1 MSRTDYNVTVKEVS
15 KDLTH
20 KERVQLMDT
29 TSAVRLDK
37 ATQGGEDVIIDP
49 DFWAVLSIHNEKSDD
64 KDYENY
70 LLVDKGGVR
79 YVTGSK
85 AFWST
90 FTDIVDEMSDSDE
103 EYQIR
108 VYRSPSK
115 NYSGK
120 DFITCE
126 II

>member
-1 MSRTDYNVTVKEVS
+1 MARTDYSVAVKETS
-15 KDLTH
+15 REITAKQ
-20 KERVQLMDT
+20 RVQLKDT

-37 ATQGGEDVIIDP
+37 ATQNGEGVIINP
-49 DFWAVLSIHNEKSDD
+49 DFWAVLAIHNEKSND

-70 LLVDKGGVR
+70 IVVDKDGSR

-85 AFWST
+85 SFWSS
-90 FTDIVDEMSDSDE
+90 FNDIMDDMSDSDE
-103 EYQIR
+103 EFSIR

>member
-1 MSRTDYNVTVKEVS
+1 MSRTDYNVTIKEVS
-15 KDLTH
+15 KELTH

-29 TSAVRLDK
+29 TSAIRLDK
-37 ATQGGEDVIIDP
+37 ATADGEDVIINP
-49 DFWAVLSIHNEKSDD
+49 DFYAILAIHNEKSDD

-70 LLVDKGGVR
+70 LIVDKNGVR

-90 FTDIVDEMSDSDE
+90 FTDIMDEMEDSGE
-103 EYQIR
+103 EFSIR
-108 VYRSPSK
+108 VFRAPSK

-126 II
+126 VI

>member
-1 MSRTDYNVTVKEVS
+1 MSRADYNVTITEVS

-37 ATQGGEDVIIDP
+37 ATADGEDVIIDP

-64 KDYENY
+64 KEYDNY
-70 LLVDKGGVR
+70 LIVDKGGVR

-85 AFWST
+85 AFWSS
-90 FTDIVDEMSDSDE
+90 FTDIMDEMAGSNEDFK
-103 EYQIR
+103 IR

>member
-1 MSRTDYNVTVKEVS
+1 MRTDYNVTVKEVS
-15 KDLTH
+15 KELSH

-37 ATQGGEDVIIDP
+37 ATANGEGVLINP
-49 DFWAVLSIHNEKSDD
+49 DYWAVLAIHNEKSSD
-64 KDYENY
+64 KDYDNFII
-70 LLVDKGGVR
+70 VDKDGSR

-85 AFWST
+85 SFWST
-90 FTDIVDEMSDSDE
+90 FNDIMEEMKDSDE
-103 EYQIR
+103 DFSIR
-108 VYRSPSK
+108 AYSAPSK

-120 DFITCE
+120 NFITCE

>member
-1 MSRTDYNVTVKEVS
+1 MARADYNVTITEVS

-29 TSAVRLDK
+29 TSAIRLDK
-37 ATQGGEDVIIDP
+37 ATTDGEEVIIDP

-64 KDYENY
+64 KEYDNY
-70 LLVDKGGVR
+70 LIVDKGGVR

-85 AFWST
+85 AFWSS
-90 FTDIVDEMSDSDE
+90 FTDIMDEMAGSDE
-103 EYQIR
+103 DFKIR

>member
-1 MSRTDYNVTVKEVS
+1 MARADYNVTITEVS

-29 TSAVRLDK
+29 TSAIRLDK
-37 ATQGGEDVIIDP
+37 ATADGEEVIIDP

-64 KDYENY
+64 KEYDNY
-70 LLVDKGGVR
+70 LIVDKGGVR

-85 AFWST
+85 AFWSS
-90 FTDIVDEMSDSDE
+90 FTDIMDEMAGSDE
-103 EYQIR
+103 DFKIR